1 MKRGLLLLPVLTLL
15 FSCGNGGEHP
25 AFDSGV
31 VTKTS
36 LPRLAKYYPLD
47 SLGANGDTL
56 YHTIPSDTFLAQSG
70 RTFVTTSVNGKV
82 VVNDFFFASCGGTCP
97 RMTSQLT
104 RVQEAFRGNPDV
116 AIVSYT
122 VDPARDSVASLQTY
136 AQRFHADTAQWKF
149 ITGKKK
155 NLYDL
160 ARYGFFLP
168 VEPGNGDSEDFIH
181 SDQLVLVDRHARIR
195 GYYGGTDSAAVDSL
209 IVDIK
214 TLLREK

>member
-1 MKRGLLLLPVLTLL
+1 MKRWLLLVPVLALL
-15 FSCGNGGEHP
+15 SCGNGGDHEK
-25 AFDSGV
+25 ADTAV
-31 VTKTS
+31 VTKNS
-36 LPRLAKYYPLD
+36 IPRLAKYYPLD

-56 YHTIPSDTFLAQSG
+56 YHTIPADTFLAQNG
-70 RTFVTTSVNGKV
+70 RAFVTTSVNGKV

-122 VDPARDSVASLQTY
+122 VDPARDSVASLQLY

-160 ARYGFFLP
+160 ARYGFYLP

-195 GYYGGTDSAAVDSL
+195 GYYGGTDPAAVDSL
-209 IVDIK
+209 IADVK
-214 TLLREK
+214 TLLREQ